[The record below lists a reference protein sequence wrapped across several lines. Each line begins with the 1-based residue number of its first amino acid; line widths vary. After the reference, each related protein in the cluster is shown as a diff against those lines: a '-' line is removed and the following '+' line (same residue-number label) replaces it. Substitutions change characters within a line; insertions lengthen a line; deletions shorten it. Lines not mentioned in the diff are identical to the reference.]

1 MNLQTETVLAKIAV
15 NKSLLKEFV
24 SNNQRIVYLKDN
36 SEFQIQIFNPYT
48 YTIGADIYINGT
60 QMPNRIV
67 LKPGER
73 IWLERY
79 LNEARKLLF
88 STYEVENTSE
98 VKAAIQNNGEVK
110 LMFYKE
116 KVYQEPVHI
125 YTSPITTYYNNCNY
139 CIDDCVAKGIDINS
153 SINYSDSVRTLG
165 LGDTVQT
172 AATATSATSAASYTS
187 YSSTCKSYNLDLE
200 LNSNLKLKN
209 SSDTIETGRIEK
221 GSHSNQEFQNIDL
234 NFEWW
239 SFKTEVIK
247 LLPISQ
253 KPITKKDLKKLYCAN
268 CGHKV
273 NTKFKFCPYCG
284 AKI

>member
-48 YTIGADIYINGT
+48 YTIGTDIYINGT

-98 VKAAIQNNGEVK
+98 AKAAIQNNGEVK

-116 KVYQEPVHI
+116 KVYREPTYI
-125 YTSPITTYYNNCNY
+125 YTSPITTYYNDCNY
-139 CIDDCVAKGIDINS
+139 CADDCIAKGININN
-153 SINYSDSVRTLG
+153 SINYSATTLG
-165 LGDTVQT
+165 LADAVQT
-172 AATATSATSAASYTS
+172 ATAAASAAS
-187 YSSTCKSYNLDLE
+187 YSSTCKSYNLE
-200 LNSNLKLKN
+200 RGLNDKLKLNKL
-209 SSDTIETGRIEK
+209 SDRIETGRIEK
-221 GSHSNQEFQNIDL
+221 GSHSNQEFENIDM

>member
-116 KVYQEPVHI
+116 KVYQEPTYI
-125 YTSPITTYYNNCNY
+125 YTSPITTYYNNYNY
-139 CIDDCVAKGIDINS
+139 CGDDCIAKGIDINN

-172 AATATSATSAASYTS
+172 AATTATATSAASYAS

-200 LNSNLKLKN
+200 LNGNLKLKK
-209 SSDTIETGRIEK
+209 SSDRIETGRIEK

-239 SFKTEVIK
+239 SFKTEAIK

-284 AKI
+284 SKI

>member
-15 NKSLLKEFV
+15 NKSLLKEFI

-60 QMPNRIV
+60 QMSNRIV

-88 STYEVENTSE
+88 STYKVENTSE

-116 KVYQEPVHI
+116 TVYREPTYI
-125 YTSPITTYYNNCNY
+125 YTSPITTYYNNYNY
-139 CIDDCVAKGIDINS
+139 CDNNLTAKCIDINS
-153 SINYSDSVRTLG
+153 SINCSDSVTTLG

-172 AATATSATSAASYTS
+172 TAAATPAASYAS
-187 YSSTCKSYNLDLE
+187 YSSTYKSYNSDIE
-200 LNSNLKLKN
+200 HNGNLKLKK
-209 SSDTIETGRIEK
+209 SSDIIETGRIEK
-221 GSHSNQEFQNIDL
+221 GNYSSQKFQNINI
-234 NFEWW
+234 NFDYW
-239 SFKTEVIK
+239 SFKTEIIK

-253 KPITKKDLKKLYCAN
+253 KPITKKDLKKIYCYN

-273 NTKFKFCPYCG
+273 NTKFTYCPYCG
-284 AKI
+284 TKI